1 MRSPHYLDQSYE
13 ARLSRKI
20 RQWRWSHCHMDPLLL
35 GGIFILCAMGLFN
48 LYSASN
54 EHISMIKHQLMHY
67 ALATIVLMGCAQ
79 ISPRYFRLAAPWL
92 YGLGLFS
99 LLLVLVVGHTSQGAT
114 RWIGVGALQVQPS
127 EIMKL
132 AMPMMLAW
140 FWHEFEHLNP
150 TKKIIIAS
158 AILLIPT
165 ALIAKQPDLG
175 TAILIACAGTYVIL
189 LGGVHRNIIL
199 ASFLTLIIAAPILW
213 HTLHDYQKQ
222 RIETFLHPEK
232 DPLGT
237 GYNIIQ
243 SKIAVGSGGLTG
255 KGWLHGTQS
264 HLSFLPAHT
273 TDFIFSVAAEE
284 WGLLGSCILLA
295 AYTLIFLRCA
305 SISLQAQSTFT
316 RLLTGSLSL
325 TFMTCACINIG
336 MVIGILPVVG
346 VPLPLV
352 SYGGSSMITT
362 MMAFGIIMSI
372 QTHKKL
378 WSS

>member
-1 MRSPHYLDQSYE
+1 MRRPHYLDHSYE

-20 RQWRWSHCHMDPLLL
+20 RQWRWSHCHIDPLLFTGL
-35 GGIFILCAMGLFN
+35 LALSGLGLFN

-54 EHISMIKHQLMHY
+54 QHLLLVKHQILHY
-67 ALATIVLMGCAQ
+67 FLAFVVLLSCSQ
-79 ISPRYFRLAAPWL
+79 IPPRYFKTAAPWL
-92 YGLGLFS
+92 YCLGLLL
-99 LLLVLVVGHTSQGAT
+99 LLLVLFVGHTSQGAT
-114 RWIGVGALQVQPS
+114 RWVGYGAVQIQPS

-140 FWHEFEHLNP
+140 LWQEHERWSPLHKVSL
-150 TKKIIIAS
+150 S
-158 AILLIPT
+158 AIILLVPT
-165 ALIAKQPDLG
+165 LLIAKQPDLG
-175 TAILIACAGTYVIL
+175 TAILIASAGSFVIL
-189 LGGVHRNIIL
+189 LGGLDRKIIL
-199 ASFLTLIIAAPILW
+199 FGVLAALITTPILW

-243 SKIAVGSGGLTG
+243 SKIAVGSGGFTG
-255 KGWLHGTQS
+255 KGWLQGTQS

-284 WGLLGSCILLA
+284 WGLIGCCLLLGIYSF
-295 AYTLIFLRCA
+295 IFLRCA
-305 SISLQAQSTFT
+305 SMSIQAQSTFT
-316 RLLTGSLSL
+316 RLLAGSLSL